1 MYRKREIKKQKKRC
15 IGRQTYQG
23 LSLIRGMGAQVKNT
37 VTNRKDLLP
46 QTSDNAPINGAL
58 MKDSKP
64 W

>member
-1 MYRKREIKKQKKRC
+1 MDRKRERERK
-15 IGRQTYQG
+15 RQTYQG

-46 QTSDNAPINGAL
+46 QTSDKAPINGAL